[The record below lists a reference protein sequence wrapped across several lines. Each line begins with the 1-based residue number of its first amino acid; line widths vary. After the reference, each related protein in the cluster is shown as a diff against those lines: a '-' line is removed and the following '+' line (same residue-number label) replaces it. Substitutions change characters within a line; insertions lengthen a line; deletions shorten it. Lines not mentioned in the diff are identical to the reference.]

1 MSYAP
6 RSIVLAYRRHPKE
19 IFHPAGRIADSAF
32 LLLCMRDK
40 QSQFEELLL
49 SHLDAA
55 YNVAYWLIQNDP
67 DAQKIVQKAFEQA
80 CKEFGKHADVR
91 RCLLAFVLRGAHTWI
106 RQRSQP
112 DGRSPAEPIVETHGQ
127 AGPETLSR
135 ALRKLPLELREVLVL
150 HGLEGWS
157 YEEIAATLEIPR
169 TAVAARL
176 SVARRC
182 LRSELQPAAIEAE
195 RLNSAARLR
204 LEIAALSMP

>member
-1 MSYAP
+1 
-6 RSIVLAYRRHPKE
+6 LAYRQHPKE
-19 IFHPAGRIADSAF
+19 VFQPAGRIADSPL

-40 QSQFEELLL
+40 QSQFEQLLL

-91 RCLLAFVLRGAHTWI
+91 RCLLAFVLRGAHAWI

-112 DGRSPAEPIVETHGQ
+112 EDRSPTEPIVETHGQ
-127 AGPETLSR
+127 AGHETLSR
-135 ALRKLPLELREVLVL
+135 ALRKLPLQLREVLVL
-150 HGLEGWS
+150 HELEGWS
-157 YEEIAATLEIPR
+157 YQEIAAALEIPR

-176 SVARRC
+176 SVVRRC
-182 LRSELQPAAIEAE
+182 LRNELQPAAIEAE
-195 RLNSAARLR
+195 RLNRTTQLR
-204 LEIAALSMP
+204 LKIA

>member
-1 MSYAP
+1 M
-6 RSIVLAYRRHPKE
+6 
-19 IFHPAGRIADSAF
+19 G
-32 LLLCMRDK
+32 DK
-40 QSQFEELLL
+40 QFQFEELLL

-67 DAQKIVQKAFEQA
+67 DAQKIVQKAFEKA

-91 RCLLAFVLRGAHTWI
+91 RCLLGFVLRGTHAWI
-106 RQRSQP
+106 RRRSQP
-112 DGRSPAEPIVETHGQ
+112 EDRSPTVPIVETHGQ

-150 HGLEGWS
+150 HELEGWS
-157 YEEIAATLEIPR
+157 YQEIAATLEIPR

-176 SVARRC
+176 SFARRC
-182 LRSELQPAAIEAE
+182 LRNELQPAPIEAE
-195 RLNSAARLR
+195 RLNGTAQLR

>member
-1 MSYAP
+1 VHAN
-6 RSIVLAYRRHPKE
+6 
-19 IFHPAGRIADSAF
+19 
-32 LLLCMRDK
+32 K

-106 RQRSQP
+106 RQQGQP
-112 DGRSPAEPIVETHGQ
+112 EGRSPTEPIVETNGQ
-127 AGPETLSR
+127 AGPEILSR

-150 HGLEGWS
+150 HELEGWS
-157 YEEIAATLEIPR
+157 YQEIAAALEIPR

-176 SVARRC
+176 SFARLC
-182 LRSELQPAAIEAE
+182 LRNEVQPATIEAE
-195 RLNSAARLR
+195 RLNRTTQLR
-204 LEIAALSMP
+204 LEIAES